1 MNAFGAWS
9 TFVMNNVMVTLKD
22 FVMVIFLNNFD
33 MVILRVSDKVIFLDK
48 GKYRVLRLQG
58 FTGQLRLWGP
68 MKVVAQESE

>member
-1 MNAFGAWS
+1 
-9 TFVMNNVMVTLKD
+9 
-22 FVMVIFLNNFD
+22 MVILLHNFD
-33 MVILRVSDKVIFLDK
+33 MVILRVFDKVIFLDK